1 MGAERRGH
9 TKCHVS
15 TVTTLAQQPCAR
27 TSGRTRPE
35 LRMTPSERGSQRKQ
49 AQVNYSYTH
58 YHYTFVH
65 TSCAAAHIL
74 SADSASI
81 QSAQFTASL
90 SLSHQQSV
98 LRLHQCVRSNHKQCG
113 SGVPTVR
120 QLLSRLVS
128 SLALSLSSH
137 LRPRLRHTSPG
148 IATHRSRNRG
158 THTIGSTH
166 ACLVTSAT
174 VRPASSRA
182 PGGISAAAPK

>member
-1 MGAERRGH
+1 MA
-9 TKCHVS
+9 
-15 TVTTLAQQPCAR
+15 QPCAR

-58 YHYTFVH
+58 YDTTRLCTRAVRQRTFCPR
-65 TSCAAAHIL
+65 TPPPSRAH
-74 SADSASI
+74 SSPRV
-81 QSAQFTASL
+81 SL
-90 SLSHQQSV
+90 SLTNSPCCASISV
-98 LRLHQCVRSNHKQCG
+98 CAQITSSAGAACQRCG
-113 SGVPTVR
+113 SFS
-120 QLLSRLVS
+120 LSSRLIPRT
-128 SLALSLSSH
+128 LKSH

>member
-1 MGAERRGH
+1 MCAHQWPHAARAANDAIGERP
-9 TKCHVS
+9 
-15 TVTTLAQQPCAR
+15 TTQAD
-27 TSGRTRPE
+27 TRQ
-35 LRMTPSERGSQRKQ
+35 LQLH
-49 AQVNYSYTH
+49 TH

-120 QLLSRLVS
+120 QLLSSRLVS

-137 LRPRLRHTSPG
+137 LRPRLRHTSPD

-182 PGGISAAAPK
+182 PGGISAAAPR